1 MITLVAGWFGY
12 LRTQPTGYSW
22 NVQRLSSQM
31 IVTIGTIKDSRKH
44 VSGTTRKEHLMLVLI
59 DNYDS
64 FTYNLV
70 QYFGELGAEIR
81 VFRNDQV
88 SLNELVALN
97 PSHLVISPG
106 PGEPIKDDGISSD
119 AIRHF
124 TGRIPVL
131 GVCLGHQA
139 LGAVFGGKVDRA
151 QRLMHGKTSRVTHN
165 GQGIFKDIPSPFEAM
180 RYHSLLVYDP
190 IPAEL
195 EVTAITPEEEI
206 MGLKHREHQT
216 YGVQFHPESIL
227 TEHGKQLLKNF
238 LDLNPAPAK
247 GEQAML
253 KPFIAKA
260 INRTDLTADE
270 AEQAMNIIMTGQAT
284 SAQIGAYLVALRMK
298 GETIPEITGSVR
310 AMRTNAVKVELD
322 TDELVYDIVGT
333 GGDGAHTFNISTAAA
348 FVLAGTGRKVAK
360 HGNRAASSQC
370 GSADVLSA
378 LGVNLDLTAEQ
389 VAQAI
394 RQVGIGFM
402 FAPKFHPAM
411 RHAIGPR
418 KEIGQR
424 TIFNILGP
432 LTNPAGASIQLT
444 GVFDARLTEPLAHVL
459 NELGSKAALV
469 IHGANGLDELNTTGS
484 NRVSHLRDGAVET
497 YDLNP
502 TDLGLSQSTV
512 QDLRGG
518 TPDES
523 AVMMRELL
531 GNKLNGARREA
542 VLLNAA
548 AALAAETG
556 DFRSALEEATA
567 SLDSGNALSRMNAL
581 IEFSQSFQT
590 LK

>member
-1 MITLVAGWFGY
+1 
-12 LRTQPTGYSW
+12 
-22 NVQRLSSQM
+22 
-31 IVTIGTIKDSRKH
+31 
-44 VSGTTRKEHLMLVLI
+44 MLVLI

-70 QYFGELGAEIR
+70 QYFGELGADIR

-88 SLNELVALN
+88 TMTQLIALN

-106 PGEPIKDDGISSD
+106 PGEPIKDDGISAD
-119 AIRHF
+119 AIKHF

-131 GVCLGHQA
+131 GVCLGHQC

-151 QRLMHGKTSRVTHN
+151 QRLMHGKTSKVTHN
-165 GQGIFKDIPSPFEAM
+165 GQGIFKGIPSPFEAM
-180 RYHSLLVYDP
+180 RYHSLVVYDP

-195 EVTAITPEEEI
+195 EVTAVTAEEEI

-227 TEHGKQLLKNF
+227 TEHGKQILKNF
-238 LDLNPAPAK
+238 LDLNPAPAAG
-247 GEQAML
+247 GEQSML
-253 KPFIAKA
+253 KPFIAKT
-260 INRTDLTADE
+260 INRTDLTAEE

-284 SAQIGAYLVALRMK
+284 QAQIGAYLVALRMK
-298 GETIPEITGSVR
+298 GETIAEITGSVR
-310 AMRTNAVKVELD
+310 AMRTNAVKVRLD
-322 TDELVYDIVGT
+322 VDESVYDIVGT

-378 LGVNLDLTAEQ
+378 LGVNLDLTSEQ

-394 RQVGIGFM
+394 EQVGIGFM

-411 RHAIGPR
+411 KHAIGPR

-432 LTNPAGASIQLT
+432 LTNPAGANIQLT
-444 GVFDARLTEPLAHVL
+444 GVYEARLTEPLAHVL
-459 NELGSKAALV
+459 NELGSRAALV
-469 IHGANGLDELNTTGS
+469 IHGASGLDELNTTGA
-484 NRVSHLRDGAVET
+484 NRVSHLRNGVVET

-502 TDLGLSQSTV
+502 ADLGLNRSTV

-523 AVMMRELL
+523 AAMMRDLL
-531 GNKLNGARREA
+531 GCKLNGARRDA

-548 AALAAETG
+548 AALAADTG
-556 DFRSALEEATA
+556 DFQSALQEAVD
-567 SLDSGNALSRMNAL
+567 SLESGKALAKLHAL
-581 IEFSQSFQT
+581 IEYSQSFQA
-590 LK
+590 LQ